1 MNASKNIRPDLLK
14 FEGEHAPVNDVVGLL
29 RAAGGRPFFMG
40 GCVRDALLGAA
51 RDGVRPYPY
60 FA

>member
-14 FEGEHAPVNDVVGLL
+14 FAGELAPVNEVVGLL

-40 GCVRDALLGAA
+40 GCVRDALLGAES
-51 RDGVRPYPY
+51 
-60 FA
+60 